1 MSEDG
6 SPAPVTPRRKR
17 SVRISTGARK
27 PPPLPANRYLDL
39 EAVESGDSGEEENL
53 DKYETDFI
61 DDGDDVDPDDGVPCQ
76 YYSHPVASIAFAYA
90 NEASGKASRAGHTS
104 LVDPTPISPMTTRSR
119 SKKPIYICFKITFVL
134 CPRRDFAEHVRVS
147 GYDSSRTYAVAGV
160 KSASVL
166 PGTERGDTQAKL
178 EMLRAP
184 SSNIT
189 VNMDREEHEQ
199 FMLFKNSKKPSFK
212 QVCSLASLYIL
223 MTIVFVSAT
232 VEGGVKPK
240 TKGAPS
246 DSSLDAVTDS
256 STLSAGT
263 SQVGAAIANLPA
275 PTWKTSATVYKSA
288 GPKDAT
294 TAERDLAGSNA
305 TSNRMNEALPSAAN
319 TSEDTDNTSVQA
331 GVKRKRHGLLLLFNG
346 PLAKIMFAL
355 NEVKDMN
362 IYWERSGQKVGESDG
377 FKDNA
382 AASDSEMAVDV
393 DQVSL
398 PTKGSSRAVAK
409 NGRQSVPNRQ
419 EAVGGSRLPKVPI
432 AEFARLKGTSPE
444 KKPKRDE
451 VVLHTVDVKSVK
463 ELPGVCEVTNVE
475 LQDPMMK
482 SIYALD
488 LPKLRTVW
496 ALLLLVQKGHHIN
509 PARIDPRLLE
519 ARSPVHGRD
528 GPRKRWVLSIGERPA
543 VCVSVVNTTR
553 SSLRDISTVYGG
565 SSAPLLKY
573 ILGVHLSQDFDQ
585 ITGLCGMVF
594 DLELMHVQLNMS
606 ALTFGTK
613 GIPIDKYGYPKHLQ
627 SLPQADIAPS
637 DSLNYDDDSFDA
649 SVDIENLPD
658 ILPLYKGEI
667 PANSCTAVGYTIS
680 NFVKA
685 SGRSEEQHLSFN
697 IRWVVVLGEP
707 E

>member
-17 SVRISTGARK
+17 SVRISTGTRK
-27 PPPLPANRYLDL
+27 PPLPPANPYLDL

-61 DDGDDVDPDDGVPCQ
+61 DDGDD
-76 YYSHPVASIAFAYA
+76 YSHPVAAIAFAYA
-90 NEASGKASRAGHTS
+90 NEDLWQSFARWTHVAR
-104 LVDPTPISPMTTRSR
+104 RSY
-119 SKKPIYICFKITFVL
+119 SNLTHDYPKPFQEPIYVCFKITFVL
-134 CPRRDFAEHVRVS
+134 CPRPDFVEHVR
-147 GYDSSRTYAVAGV
+147 YDSSRTYAVAGV
-160 KSASVL
+160 KSTSVL

-178 EMLRAP
+178 ETLRAP

-246 DSSLDAVTDS
+246 DSS
-256 STLSAGT
+256 TLSAGT

-305 TSNRMNEALPSAAN
+305 TSNRMNEAAPSAAN
-319 TSEDTDNTSVQA
+319 TSEDADNTSA
-331 GVKRKRHGLLLLFNG
+331 G
-346 PLAKIMFAL
+346 
-355 NEVKDMN
+355 KD
-362 IYWERSGQKVGESDG
+362 
-377 FKDNA
+377 KDNA

-398 PTKGSSRAVAK
+398 SIKGSSRAVAK

-451 VVLHTVDVKSVK
+451 IVLHTVDVKSVK

-488 LPKLRTVW
+488 LPKLSSNEGPGMFMLSEYPVINPELSIETVW
-496 ALLLLVQKGHHIN
+496 ALLLFVQKGHHIN

-528 GPRKRWVLSIGERPA
+528 GLRK
-543 VCVSVVNTTR
+543 
-553 SSLRDISTVYGG
+553 STVYGG

-573 ILGVHLSQDFDQ
+573 ILGVHLSQDFDR

-613 GIPIDKYGYPKHLQ
+613 GIPIDKYEKLSSPDRKGIQ
-627 SLPQADIAPS
+627 STSSLYRKQTYIAPS
-637 DSLNYDDDSFDA
+637 DSLNYDDDIPVYDARHTGFDA
-649 SVDIENLPD
+649 SVDIKNLPD